1 MQRCRFVGKLSLES
15 LNPIVLYYYFG
26 PINIFTDDRLSVC
39 DVNNTVDV
47 LVTVSKSRSPFPFC
61 RVQFLSSVCRT
72 LTLKNGTVLNG
83 ILRRPRYD
91 IECRTRVRNLT
102 ALRII
107 LATSRV
113 VDPAHIRRHNRTI
126 VSSTTISPMSSTNGD
141 TCRRHLVMF
150 ENYAC

>member
-15 LNPIVLYYYFG
+15 LNPIVLYFYFG
-26 PINIFTDDRLSVC
+26 PIFTDHT
-39 DVNNTVDV
+39 VNNTVDV

-126 VSSTTISPMSSTNGD
+126 VSSATISPMSSTNGD

-150 ENYAC
+150 EKYAC